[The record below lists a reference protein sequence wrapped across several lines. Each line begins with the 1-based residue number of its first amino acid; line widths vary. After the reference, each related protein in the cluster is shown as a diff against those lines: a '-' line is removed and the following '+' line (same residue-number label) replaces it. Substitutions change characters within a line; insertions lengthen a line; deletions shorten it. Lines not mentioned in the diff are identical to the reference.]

1 MYAIPL
7 TDVSDFAR
15 NRSTPRK
22 GFHHIEEQ
30 IAVFADDVGEH
41 PDHLADRQGHQLL
54 GVETLGLPERDN
66 ASKSGK
72 APLQN
77 HRDSATLYRK
87 SVNASSPFS
96 AVCFAGLLPHAPV
109 LVPLVGGARS
119 EEVAPTVAAMRRVAA
134 ACVQVRPDALVLV
147 SPHSPRRRGAFG
159 WWDGARLQGCL
170 AQFRAS
176 RAAVDLAVDLDL
188 RAAITAA
195 AKLRGL
201 AAWPIPPDSL
211 DHGAVVPLWFLAE
224 AGWDGRTV
232 ILSLNFPGEGGGA
245 ELGEA
250 IAASAAHLGKRVAVI
265 ASGDMS
271 HRLQPGAPAG
281 YHPQA
286 HLSDEGFL
294 NSLRH
299 AKPTSLLELDPE
311 LLELAA
317 EDAVDSTVVA
327 LAAAGWRADGREV
340 LSYEAPFGV
349 GYGVAVLFAETRRPE
364 PAGCLPAIARRS
376 VEAAL
381 NGETTTTSDVP
392 ERDPLSQHRAGVFVT
407 LHTLKGDLR
416 GCVGTIEP
424 RRANV
429 VAETWHNARSA
440 AFHDRRFKPVK
451 ARELPQL
458 VFEVSLLEPA
468 EDVAST
474 ADLDPRQYGVIVSGS
489 GDRRGLLLP
498 NIEGIDTVEQQLEI
512 ARRKAGLGAHET
524 VRLQRFRISRF
535 AEMSSAPAA
544 KEPP

>member
-1 MYAIPL
+1 MRFGGSESAAPWVRATPIRRRL
-7 TDVSDFAR
+7 HFACGGA
-15 NRSTPRK
+15 TVWRK
-22 GFHHIEEQ
+22 F
-30 IAVFADDVGEH
+30 
-41 PDHLADRQGHQLL
+41 
-54 GVETLGLPERDN
+54 
-66 ASKSGK
+66 
-72 APLQN
+72 
-77 HRDSATLYRK
+77 
-87 SVNASSPFS
+87 VNASSPFS

-134 ACVQVRPDALVLV
+134 ACVQARPDALVLV

-159 WWDGARLQGCL
+159 LWEGARLQGSL
-170 AQFRAS
+170 AQFRAP
-176 RAAVDLAVDLDL
+176 RAAVDLAADSDL
-188 RAAITAA
+188 RVAITAA
-195 AKLRGL
+195 AKSRGL
-201 AAWPIPPDSL
+201 ATWSIPADSL
-211 DHGAVVPLWFLAE
+211 DHGAVVPLWFLVE
-224 AGWDGRTV
+224 AGWDCRTV
-232 ILSLNFPGEGGGA
+232 ILSLNYPGEGGCA
-245 ELGEA
+245 ELGET
-250 IAASAAHLGKRVAVI
+250 IAAAAVRQGKRVAVI

-281 YHPQA
+281 YHSRA

-294 NSLRH
+294 TGLRH
-299 AKPTSLLELDPE
+299 AKPTAMLELDPE

-349 GYGVAVLFAETRRPE
+349 GYGVAVLFAETRSPE

-381 NGETTTTSDVP
+381 HGETAATPVVP
-392 ERDPLSQHRAGVFVT
+392 KLDPLNELRAGVFVT

-416 GCVGTIEP
+416 GCIGTIEP
-424 RRANV
+424 SRGNV

-440 AFHDRRFKPVK
+440 AFHDRRFKPVE

-468 EDVAST
+468 EDVASA
-474 ADLDPRQYGVIVSGS
+474 ADLDPRRYGVIVNGS

-498 NIEGIDTVEQQLEI
+498 DIEGIDTVEQQLEI
-512 ARRKAGLGAHET
+512 ARRKAGLGADEPM
-524 VRLQRFRISRF
+524 RLQRFRISRF
-535 AEMSSAPAA
+535 AETLPAA
-544 KEPP
+544 KEKP